1 MLVVAFGN
9 PGIPRRG
16 FQFGARCA
24 LRCGLG
30 WRASRPV
37 RREWIRP
44 ELTQARGGNT
54 PAGKTVPSRIGLS
67 IVGQH
72 LTRGGGITFN
82 MK

>member
-9 PGIPRRG
+9 PGIPPAG
-16 FQFGARCA
+16 VFNLAGAAVYGAA
-24 LRCGLG
+24 LR

-54 PAGKTVPSRIGLS
+54 PVLSRIGLS
-67 IVGQH
+67 IVGLH